1 MQKTKIFL
9 LSAPRGVNI
18 MYDPPAS
25 SVSRSCRKFL
35 LMEQLTKVRLNM
47 QNKYFVKKKKLKN
60 ALARMRFK

>member
-9 LSAPRGVNI
+9 LIAPRAVNI

-25 SVSRSCRKFL
+25 SVSRSCRKCL

-47 QNKYFVKKKKLKN
+47 QNKYFVKKN
-60 ALARMRFK
+60 